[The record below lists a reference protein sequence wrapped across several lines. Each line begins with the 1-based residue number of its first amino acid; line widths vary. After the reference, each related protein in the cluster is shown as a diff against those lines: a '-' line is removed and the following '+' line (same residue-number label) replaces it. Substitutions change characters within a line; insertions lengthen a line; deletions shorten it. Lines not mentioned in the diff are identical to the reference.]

1 MRLLNDRPERLA
13 TLPYRAAG
21 PGGATRNLQ
30 LAVEILRVDTLPAG
44 CAAMLATGD
53 LQGVAPAPAG
63 GGPVLLGAAL
73 AGYLRLWAEGG
84 LVPPPGEIG
93 VLLTGD
99 LYSAPNADRRGVSG
113 DVHSV
118 WAAFAAAGCPVVLG
132 VAGNHDEVSTGRV
145 GDLGPGAVLLDG
157 SRHRYGELTVAGVS
171 GVIGDPAKPFRRT
184 EEAFLTTVGE
194 VTSPPPDVLL
204 LHEGPRGTGP
214 DQPGRVAL
222 RDLLERHTPSIT
234 LCGHVHWNRPAAP
247 LGSGHIV
254 NVDARAVLF
263 TR

>member
-132 VAGNHDEVSTGRV
+132 VAGNHDEVSAGRV

-234 LCGHVHWNRPAAP
+234 LCGHVPWNRPAAP